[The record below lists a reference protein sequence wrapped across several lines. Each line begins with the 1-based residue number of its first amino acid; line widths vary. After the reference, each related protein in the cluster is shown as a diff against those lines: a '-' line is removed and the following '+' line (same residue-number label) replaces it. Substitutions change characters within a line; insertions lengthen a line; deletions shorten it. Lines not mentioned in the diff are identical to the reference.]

1 VRRTRER
8 LAARRDANYR
18 VEANFVWESA
28 MNADAVDVRFDSGH
42 LFLQLSDGQAVEFPL
57 RWFPVLEAATA
68 DERTHFAI
76 SLDRQ
81 QLYWPELDEDVSVP
95 ALLLSLPDTRH

>member
-1 VRRTRER
+1 M
-8 LAARRDANYR
+8 LAN
-18 VEANFVWESA
+18 
-28 MNADAVDVRFDSGH
+28 AVDVRFDSAH

-95 ALLLSLPDTRH
+95 ALLYSLPDERH

>member
-1 VRRTRER
+1 M
-8 LAARRDANYR
+8 Y
-18 VEANFVWESA
+18 
-28 MNADAVDVRFDSGH
+28 ADAVDVRFDSAH
-42 LFLQLSDGQAVEFPL
+42 LFLQLSDGRAIEFPL

-68 DERTHFAI
+68 DEREHFAI

-81 QLYWPELDEDVSVP
+81 QLYWPELDEDMSVP